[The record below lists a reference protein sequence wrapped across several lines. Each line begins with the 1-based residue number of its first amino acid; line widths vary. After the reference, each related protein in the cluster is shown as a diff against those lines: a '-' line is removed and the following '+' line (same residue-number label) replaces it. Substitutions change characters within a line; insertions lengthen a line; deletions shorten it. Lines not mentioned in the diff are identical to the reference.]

1 MEYLRRIKL
10 RNKIFLLCAMLV
22 FLTTVLIQSS
32 TWWISSKFNES
43 QLQQD
48 VLKAKAIMSQYLDA
62 KAEMLVT
69 AAKIL
74 TSDFGYIR
82 AVATSDEKTIRSVL
96 ENHGERIG
104 ADIMLLTDMSGQYI
118 SSSSENFSF
127 ENQLSPYAAQ
137 QLINNPASALF
148 VTLEEQIYQL
158 ILLPVKAPH
167 VIAYSIVGFKIDE
180 EVLTELK
187 TLTGLEISFFQGDNH
202 LLSSTIRMKSFA
214 DFRQELNNQSYSKLL
229 FSRPAFFTEDF
240 ELDSASKQPV
250 SVILVSSL
258 VPLYQQYDSILLNN
272 TILAVVVSLL
282 ASLLS
287 IFFAKSLTVPLQR
300 LSGLA
305 GEYARG
311 RYTERI
317 NITGGQEIESLEKA
331 FQQMGQQVKKRED
344 EIRFQANHDSLTKL
358 PNSQHV
364 KTLLSTQLASE
375 GEYIFL
381 AISINNFRQI
391 NDRLGPETADACL
404 VALAERL
411 REMNSGIQ
419 FSARLEGAEF
429 FSAISFDA
437 SHSPIQVAD
446 SYLTELEHTFK
457 VADLNINLD
466 LHAGVSLY
474 RHSGTDPITIL
485 RRTAI
490 ALDAA
495 RKNKQRIHCYEEGED
510 EVHMQRLAMME
521 ALRKVIMSDGAGQLF
536 MVYQPKIYLQG
547 EHQFKSEALIRW
559 RREDDRFVSPEVFV
573 NLAEEASLIVDLTH
587 WVIRSV
593 FHQLREWQQQE
604 VYVGA
609 AINVSA
615 QDLAHPDFESF
626 IRDSCEEYGV
636 TPSTITLEITE
647 RDIMHDEASVVL
659 SLRSLKKFGF
669 TIAIDD
675 YGIGQSSL
683 SKLKGLP
690 VDEIKLDKSFIMHLN
705 QSPKDQL
712 IVRSTIDMA
721 HGLGFEVV
729 AEGVENEETL
739 ALLKQFNCDQVQ
751 GYFISKPI
759 PAEAVSDW
767 QKNYV
772 ENDYFT
778 LRSPHA
784 RGSQR
789 R

>member
-22 FLTTVLIQSS
+22 FLTTVLIQAN
-32 TWWISSKFNES
+32 TWWTSSRFNDS

-48 VLKAKAIMSQYLDA
+48 VLKAKAVMTQYLDA
-62 KAEMLVT
+62 QAQMLVT
-69 AAKIL
+69 AARVL
-74 TSDFGYIR
+74 TSDFGFIR
-82 AVATSDEKTIRSVL
+82 AVATSDEKTIKSVL

-104 ADIMLLTDMSGQYI
+104 AEVMVLTDMSGQPV
-118 SSSSENFSF
+118 SSSKDNFSLD
-127 ENQLSPYAAQ
+127 NQLSAYAANA
-137 QLINNPASALF
+137 LINNPAQAMF
-148 VTLEEQIYQL
+148 VTLEEKIYQL

-167 VIAYSIVGFKIDE
+167 VIAYSILGFEIDE
-180 EVLTELK
+180 PELSELK
-187 TLTGLEISFFQGDNH
+187 LLTGLEISFFQGDSH
-202 LLSSTIRMKSFA
+202 LLSSTFRMTSFT
-214 DFRQELNNQSYSKLL
+214 DFRDQLQNQDYTRLL
-229 FSRPAFFTEDF
+229 FTRPAFFTEEFD
-240 ELDSASKQPV
+240 LASASRQPV
-250 SVILVSSL
+250 SVMLVSSL
-258 VPLYQQYDSILLNN
+258 APLYRQYDSILLNN
-272 TILAVVVSLL
+272 TALAVVVSLL
-282 ASLLS
+282 ASFIS
-287 IFFAKSLTVPLQR
+287 IFFAKSLTVPLRR
-300 LSGLA
+300 LSELA
-305 GEYARG
+305 GEFARG
-311 RYTERI
+311 RYTERA
-317 NITGGQEIESLEKA
+317 NIIGGQEVQALEQA
-331 FQQMGQQVKKRED
+331 FQQMGKQIKQRED
-344 EIRFQANHDSLTKL
+344 EIRFQANHDMLTQL
-358 PNSQHV
+358 PNLQHV
-364 KTLLSTQLASE
+364 KTLLQTRLDPE
-375 GEYIFL
+375 TEYVFL

-391 NDRLGPETADACL
+391 NDRLGPDTADACL
-404 VALAERL
+404 VALADRL
-411 REMNSGIQ
+411 RTMPLGMVFSG
-419 FSARLEGAEF
+419 RLEGAEF
-429 FSAISFDA
+429 FSAIEPDS
-437 SHSPIQVAD
+437 SQSPIQVAD
-446 SYLTELEHTFK
+446 SYLSELENTFK

-474 RHSGTDPITIL
+474 RHSGMNPVTIL
-485 RRTAI
+485 RRTTI

-495 RKNKQRIHCYEEGED
+495 RKGKQRIHCYEEGED

-536 MVYQPKIYLQG
+536 MLYQPKIYLQG
-547 EHQFKSEALIRW
+547 ERRFKSEALIRW

-593 FHQLREWQQQE
+593 FRQLSEWQQQG
-604 VYVGA
+604 VNVGT

-626 IRDSCEEYGV
+626 IRDCCDEYAV
-636 TPSTITLEITE
+636 APSTITLEITE

-690 VDEIKLDKSFIMHLN
+690 VDEIKLDKSFIMHLH

-712 IVRSTIDMA
+712 IVRSTIEMA

-729 AEGVENEETL
+729 AEGVENKETL
-739 ALLKQFNCDQVQ
+739 ALLKQFDCDQVQ

-772 ENDYFT
+772 ENNLFNNHSSRT
-778 LRSPHA
+778 GA
-784 RGSQR
+784 G
-789 R
+789 